1 MIFFPEQSGS
11 LLSSPSLGAVDA
23 NTFYS
28 SSPPR
33 FLWSSEFA
41 TAVISQLLF
50 GIDLKWEDLFRAY
63 SAARAP
69 PDRPRQVQ
77 GIVILELDSIKYV

>member
-23 NTFYS
+23 NTLYS
-28 SSPPR
+28 SSPPPR

-50 GIDLKWEDLFRAY
+50 GIDLK
-63 SAARAP
+63 
-69 PDRPRQVQ
+69 
-77 GIVILELDSIKYV
+77 